1 MKAYRHI
8 ALLLL
13 LIAVLVL
20 VATSSVCLG
29 VYVDTAGNVT
39 FRQPKG
45 VR

>member
-1 MKAYRHI
+1 MKDYRHI

-13 LIAVLVL
+13 LLARLAL
-20 VATSSVCLG
+20 LATSSVCLG

-39 FRQPKG
+39 FRQPNG